1 MENILSSSN
10 DSKKYKSWSKSS
22 RSDEWT
28 KEIKVEEIENGYLVC
43 LDQYG
48 EKDGE
53 YKSEYKK
60 YFSKENPLSDSDL
73 ETDNGLEGAIDDFIK
88 NM

>member
-1 MENILSSSN
+1 MENILSSKN
-10 DSKKYKSWSKSS
+10 NKKDYKSWSKSS

-28 KEIKVEEIENGYLVC
+28 KEIRVEEIENGYLVC
-43 LDQYG
+43 LEQYG

-73 ETDNGLEGAIDDFIK
+73 ETENGLEGAIDDFIK

>member
-1 MENILSSSN
+1 MENILSSKN
-10 DSKKYKSWSKSS
+10 NKKDYKSWSKSA

-28 KEIKVEEIENGYLVC
+28 KEIRVEEIENGYLVC

-73 ETDNGLEGAIDDFIK
+73 ETENGLEGAIDDFIK